1 VGSTKWEFAVDK
13 FEELIWPAFV
23 KYCSEKDIIYN
34 LDNVTKNVVKV
45 ADGAVHLRK
54 SGKGKRDTWIA
65 LDKEF
70 VRMVYQGMVNHRN
83 RITLGELQILFGD
96 VRDLPFVFKVFCKL
110 ENLCHYDF
118 REKRVY
124 LK

>member
-1 VGSTKWEFAVDK
+1 VDK
-13 FEELIWPAFV
+13 FEELVWPAFL
-23 KYCSEKDIIYN
+23 KFCSENEIVYN

-45 ADGAVHLRK
+45 ADGAIHLRK
-54 SGKGKRDTWIA
+54 SIKGRRDTWVA

-70 VRMVYQGMVNHRN
+70 VRMAYQAMLNHKN
-83 RITLGELQILFGD
+83 RITLGELDILYPNT
-96 VRDLPFVFKVFCKL
+96 RDLGFVFKVFSKL
-110 ENLCHYDF
+110 ENIFRYEF